1 MIIAFV
7 VSSVCSLIHIAVQI
21 DGFYPP
27 IRLWYVNT
35 HYLHVV
41 YLDDIYIVTVKD
53 IFIYLITVDGV
64 LEVVDNLLCIINT
77 NNLKTFHYIRFFTV
91 LLYAQQ
97 NHSTNGV
104 GKCRVC
110 FPDRFRNLG
119 LCTFAFQC
127 YTLAIQ

>member
-64 LEVVDNLLCIINT
+64 PEVVDNLLCIIDAGNM
-77 NNLKTFHYIRFFTV
+77 KTLIYVQFFSV
-91 LLYAQQ
+91 FFNMPLLF
-97 NHSTNGV
+97 
-104 GKCRVC
+104 C
-110 FPDRFRNLG
+110 
-119 LCTFAFQC
+119 
-127 YTLAIQ
+127 